1 MEFNYKWNFREQY
14 AKIDKWNLEYL
25 TKKWEKID
33 RRIKNTRDKKKYK
46 RLFSL
51 YVLFLNFIT

>member
-1 MEFNYKWNFREQY
+1 MIYKLSILFSVNGSLIETAYNLNWFNKFISW
-14 AKIDKWNLEYL
+14 KIKFL
-25 TKKWEKID
+25 
-33 RRIKNTRDKKKYK
+33 